1 MIVDFNILKNLD
13 VAFERAYSQNTKPR
27 IVGPPIRRPKPKNVV
42 VPVGKPVPSGRSN
55 GKGVCPPGN
64 DPLLEDGAIRICN
77 GMNPTCPP
85 KSYCYVT
92 GPASEEYNCCKS
104 W

>member
-1 MIVDFNILKNLD
+1 MNICDKLTD
-13 VAFERAYSQNTKPR
+13 VAFERAYSQNSKPR
-27 IVGPPIRRPKPKNVV
+27 IVGPPIRKPKPKSTNN
-42 VPVGKPVPSGRSN
+42 KPSVQTIPSGRAN
-55 GKGVCPPGN
+55 GKGICPPGN
-64 DPLLEDGAIRICN
+64 DPLLDDNGKIKICN
-77 GMNPTCPP
+77 GMSPNCPP